1 MKGKKPRCRSF
12 LDFTRQIKSSNLS
25 KNNQEQLYISEYP
38 VFNIFSDHR
47 EIKESVSHKR
57 LRKKLWLN
65 SAMMPIVLS
74 LLSISLNVV
83 YCSQMAQGQNTK
95 HPNMYVIGAGR
106 VKEEP

>member
-1 MKGKKPRCRSF
+1 
-12 LDFTRQIKSSNLS
+12 
-25 KNNQEQLYISEYP
+25 
-38 VFNIFSDHR
+38 
-47 EIKESVSHKR
+47 
-57 LRKKLWLN
+57 
-65 SAMMPIVLS
+65 MMPIVLN